1 MDQTTRIRSLLRTIT
16 GTDRP
21 VFDFRL
27 MEVVAVEGDRCR
39 ARLGELEIPGIRLA
53 AIGGG
58 SENGLLVIPA
68 VGSIILVADLSCGA
82 LRELNAVG
90 YSEIASIRFHQ
101 GGTTLEADGKVVT
114 ATVGGSRLRI
124 EDGSVAFNDGN
135 NGGLVKIEELRQSL
149 ESLKTYCQQ
158 LKAAV
163 SVGIGG
169 IGEVGTAN
177 GASGVTAFEGAM
189 AGATIRIEHM
199 ENEKIKH

>member
-114 ATVGGSRLRI
+114 ATVGGSHLRI
-124 EDGSVAFNDGN
+124 EDGLVAFNDGN
-135 NGGLVKIEELRQSL
+135 NGGLVCIEELRQSL
-149 ESLKTYCQQ
+149 ESLKGYCET
-158 LKAAV
+158 LKTAV
-163 SVGIGG
+163 ATGLAGVGAGAS
-169 IGEVGTAN
+169 AN
-177 GASGVTAFEGAM
+177 GANGVTAFDTAM
-189 AGATIRIEHM
+189 AGATIQIQPM

>member
-39 ARLGELEIPGIRLA
+39 ARLGDLEIPGIRLA
-53 AIGGG
+53 TIGGG
-58 SENGLLVIPA
+58 SENGLLVTPA

-101 GGTTLEADGKVVT
+101 GKTTLQADGKAVT
-114 ATVGGSRLRI
+114 ATVGGSHLRI
-124 EDGSVAFNDGN
+124 EDGAVTFDEGA

-149 ESLKTYCQQ
+149 ESLKGYCEQ
-158 LKAAV
+158 LKMAITA
-163 SVGIGG
+163 GITK
-169 IGEVGTAN
+169 VGTGPADGPG
-177 GASGVTAFEGAM
+177 GAAAFEGAM
-189 AGATIRIEHM
+189 AGAAIRIENM
-199 ENEKIKH
+199 ENEKVKH

>member
-1 MDQTTRIRSLLRTIT
+1 MDQTTRIRGLLRTIT

-53 AIGGG
+53 TIGGG
-58 SENGLLVIPA
+58 SEKGLLVTPA

-90 YSEIASIRFHQ
+90 YSEIASLRFHQ
-101 GGTTLEADGKVVT
+101 GKTTLEADGKAVT
-114 ATVGGSRLRI
+114 ATVGGSHLCI
-124 EDGSVAFNDGN
+124 EDGAVTFDEGA

-149 ESLKTYCQQ
+149 ESLKGYCEQ
-158 LKAAV
+158 LKMAITA
-163 SVGIGG
+163 GITK
-169 IGEVGTAN
+169 VGTGPADGPG
-177 GASGVTAFEGAM
+177 GAAAFEGAM
-189 AGATIRIEHM
+189 AGAAIRIENM
-199 ENEKIKH
+199 ENEKVKH

>member
-27 MEVVAVEGDRCR
+27 MEVVAVEGDCCR
-39 ARLGELEIPGIRLA
+39 ARLGDLEIPGIRLA

-58 SENGLLVIPA
+58 SENGFRIVPA

-101 GGTTLEADGKVVT
+101 GKTTLEADGERVT
-114 ATVGGSRLRI
+114 ATVGGNKVHI
-124 EDGSVAFNDGN
+124 EDGLVAFNDGQ
-135 NGGLVKIEELRQSL
+135 NGGLVCIEELRQSL
-149 ESLKTYCQQ
+149 ESLKSYCET
-158 LKAAV
+158 LKTAV
-163 SVGIGG
+163 ATGLAGVGAGAS
-169 IGEVGTAN
+169 AN
-177 GASGVTAFEGAM
+177 GANGVTAFDTAMTGA
-189 AGATIRIEHM
+189 AIRIENM
-199 ENEKIKH
+199 ENEKVTH

>member
-1 MDQTTRIRSLLRTIT
+1 MDQTTRIRGLLRTIT

-53 AIGGG
+53 TIGGG
-58 SENGLLVIPA
+58 SEKGLLVTPA

-101 GGTTLEADGKVVT
+101 GKTTLEADGKAVT
-114 ATVGGSRLRI
+114 ATVGGSCVRI
-124 EDGSVAFNDGN
+124 EDGEVTFDEGT

-149 ESLKTYCQQ
+149 ESLKGYCEQ
-158 LKAAV
+158 LKMAITA
-163 SVGIGG
+163 GITK
-169 IGEVGTAN
+169 VGTGPADGPG
-177 GASGVTAFEGAM
+177 GAAAFEGAM
-189 AGATIRIEHM
+189 AGAAIRIENM
-199 ENEKIKH
+199 ENEKVKH